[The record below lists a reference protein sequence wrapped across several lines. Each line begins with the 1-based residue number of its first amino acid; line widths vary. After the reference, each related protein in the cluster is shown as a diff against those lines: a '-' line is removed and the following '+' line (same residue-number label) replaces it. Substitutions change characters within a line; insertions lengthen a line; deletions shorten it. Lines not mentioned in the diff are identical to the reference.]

1 MMAPRAI
8 QMTEDQLRQ
17 VVREAVTETLRD
29 VGIMADDDT
38 SVDARRRDFLFLND
52 LRKSS
57 ESAKAKIG
65 ATLLLAALSGI
76 VAMSVAGFKLWV
88 SGKL

>member
-1 MMAPRAI
+1 MVRTI
-8 QMTEDQLRQ
+8 TMTEEQLKALM
-17 VVREAVTETLRD
+17 RETVAETLRD
-29 VGIMADDDT
+29 VGIMAEDDK
-38 SVDARRRDFLFLND
+38 SVDARRRDFQFLND
-52 LRKSS
+52 LRRSS

-65 ATLLLAALSGI
+65 AGLLLAALSGI